1 MLKTFINSTIQN
13 PKFKI
18 DITPSLSSP
27 LKLLSFGQSLCQRL
41 FSISPESA
49 TFDQRGFQVSD
60 TKAQA
65 QLEKIGKI
73 FLQGYHAAMSNDK
86 PLCIYVQETTPKVI
100 DQPENLILQLNKVET
115 EYRGFA
121 FEGAG
126 MGLALLDGLTPWKRN
141 RVQDFLT
148 SGGKD
153 HAYMVHVGV
162 GWALARLPWSVQKSL
177 AKLDSLL
184 GWLAIDGYGFH
195 QGYFHWR
202 DYVNSFAI
210 PKKLSGYALRVF
222 DQGLGRSIW
231 FVKGADV
238 TLIRHTIQSFPL
250 SRQADLWS
258 GIGLACTYAGGV
270 DGTAVETLRIAASD
284 YIPELA
290 QGAAFAA
297 QARSKAGNPTAHT
310 EMACQILCGMSA
322 EAAAEITDV
331 ALKNLSP
338 TCSEMILPAYEVW
351 RQRIQAQFVAMG
363 VGG

>member
-1 MLKTFINSTIQN
+1 MLKTFMNSTIQN

-18 DITPSLSSP
+18 DITHSLSLP
-27 LKLLSFGQSLCQRL
+27 LKLLTFGQSLCQRL

-49 TFDQRGFQVSD
+49 TFEQRGFQVSD

-73 FLQGYHAAMSNDK
+73 FLQGYHAA
-86 PLCIYVQETTPKVI
+86 IAQETTPKVI

-121 FEGAG
+121 FEGAA
-126 MGLALLDGLTPWKRN
+126 MGLALLDGLTPWKQN

-195 QGYFHWR
+195 QGYFKAR

-270 DGTAVETLRIAASD
+270 DGAAVETLRIAASN

-297 QARSKAGNPTAHT
+297 KARSRAGNPTAHT

-322 EAAAEITDV
+322 KAAAEITDV

-338 TCSEMILPAYEVW
+338 KCEEMILPAYEVW
-351 RQRIQAQFVAMG
+351 RKRIQAQFVAMG